1 MCRTQAETI
10 RPGKT
15 NCTREG
21 NSGVQQCSQTSSAV
35 ANFHE
40 TSPSTSTKLRA
51 PLEDSAATNSQ
62 KALENIVHSSQ
73 SSTESS
79 NIQLE
84 RRKDNSQPVEETDNH
99 NLKNS
104 SELGN
109 SAVQLTP
116 RTFKP
121 VAAVT
126 GTSRNSPGKPNKTD
140 PGYDGP
146 APSSASGVA
155 VTDVA
160 SQTPPLS
167 ISGSQTGLLPTES
180 TVVVDTPSY
189 PKRKLSRKQ
198 SNKALRHQNSES
210 NTTKKSDNDRKE
222 AKSTQEKAK
231 PEREVVLEKEDTHE
245 QVAVVVKEKAKD
257 KVKPF
262 TKDAGTGQAI
272 PVEDAPH
279 EGGIDAEDD
288 LDDVGK
294 KDLSAKGKDKKK
306 RSRMPPK
313 REEKDN
319 KRKKERELELM
330 EFIKSKR
337 LSSESIEVESTTS
350 TENLDDENQSGDSD
364 EKQVKAGNHSTT
376 DNKEDVKNTRP
387 NDSPTGQSALVEE
400 EASKEQPVAEPQAN
414 DSQTKHNEKK
424 TLQLEI
430 LSDPFSRKPDKT
442 SYNSK
447 KVVST
452 SKKQSTERTKS
463 ASSEEPDD
471 SKPPTPVG
479 GTKIRVKNKQSDGE
493 TTGKAEEQDAKSPE
507 SSKVGDGVRVTT
519 PHEIAASLLI
529 KNPAITTRSKM
540 KVERETK
547 EQHNKCEVHPTT
559 KSPPLGKPNE
569 MLPVEGYPFM
579 PGNMPQHHPRY
590 LDMRADFNRPDQSG
604 PLSLHAEPFIPNMA
618 SKDHYYDDPRQM
630 NRMEVSR
637 GKTLGDYMPPSVVTQ
652 PSRHHYAKKQQ
663 EGMFGDKFMFEDP
676 RAMRH
681 NMMPPVQQKVSPTMN
696 EDSPMYHPVNYHPER
711 MGHDPHFNYR
721 YSNPD
726 HHHEA
731 YFEEDYSGLQS
742 FDQQLVSRNA
752 RPSNLQY
759 NVPEDGVSFHSSGM
773 SGSHNIISA
782 SGRKGMS
789 MMQGGGLTL
798 TSPTSMFESP
808 KKQQPPSVSGYQ
820 RPPPGHPM
828 YGGGNDENFR
838 LSHQQYIQQLHMQQQ
853 QQLKASKQLHR
864 MPPPGLGE
872 PHLGEMVQ
880 DRRGSGGISWGA
892 PGDDL
897 GNDPMN
903 LSLQQQHHL
912 REQQQQQ
919 QRKRQQY
926 LLQQQQQQQQHH
938 LYMDDYG
945 DMLPPLQTSAASPL
959 FSPSLNLAPGSGFS
973 SVYERKSSPLDLG
986 WDNSKNRDNVSYFLT
1001 KYIHYTIKW
1010 SCIYLYIYYF
1020 FSIVPIRCTLG

>member
-1 MCRTQAETI
+1 ME
-10 RPGKT
+10 
-15 NCTREG
+15 
-21 NSGVQQCSQTSSAV
+21 
-35 ANFHE
+35 
-40 TSPSTSTKLRA
+40 
-51 PLEDSAATNSQ
+51 
-62 KALENIVHSSQ
+62 EN
-73 SSTESS
+73 
-79 NIQLE
+79 
-84 RRKDNSQPVEETDNH
+84 DNH

-109 SAVQLTP
+109 SAVQTTP
-116 RTFKP
+116 RASKP

-126 GTSRNSPGKPNKTD
+126 GTSRSSPGKSTSKTD
-140 PGYDGP
+140 SSNDGAVP
-146 APSSASGVA
+146 PSATAAGVV

-160 SQTPPLS
+160 SQTPPLTT
-167 ISGSQTGLLPTES
+167 SGSQTGLIPTEP
-180 TVVVDTPSY
+180 TAVADTPSY

-210 NTTKKSDNDRKE
+210 NVTKKSENDRKE
-222 AKSTQEKAK
+222 AKSTQEKTK
-231 PEREVVLEKEDTHE
+231 LEKEVALEKEDTHE
-245 QVAVVVKEKAKD
+245 QVVVIKEKARD

-288 LDDVGK
+288 FDDAGK

-306 RSRMPPK
+306 RSRVPPK
-313 REEKDN
+313 KEDKEN
-319 KRKKERELELM
+319 KRKKERELELI

-350 TENLDDENQSGDSD
+350 TENLDDENQSVDSD
-364 EKQVKAGNHSTT
+364 EKQVKSGNHPTT
-376 DNKEDVKNTRP
+376 DNKEDVKNSRP

-414 DSQTKHNEKK
+414 DNQAKRNEKK
-424 TLQLEI
+424 TLQLTEI

-479 GTKIRVKNKQSDGE
+479 GTKIRVKNRQSDGD
-493 TTGKAEEQDAKSPE
+493 TTSKAEEQDAKSPE
-507 SSKVGDGVRVTT
+507 SKVGDSVRVTT

-547 EQHNKCEVHPTT
+547 EQPSKCEMHPTT
-559 KSPPLGKPNE
+559 KSPPLA
-569 MLPVEGYPFM
+569 VEGYPYM
-579 PGNMPQHHPRY
+579 PGNMAQHHPRY
-590 LDMRADFNRPDQSG
+590 IDMRADFNRPDQSG
-604 PLSLHAEPFIPNMA
+604 SLSLHAEPFIPSIA

-630 NRMEVSR
+630 NRVEVSR
-637 GKTLGDYMPPSVVTQ
+637 GKTLGDYMPQSVVTQ
-652 PSRHHYAKKQQ
+652 PSRHHYAKKHQ
-663 EGMFGDKFMFEDP
+663 ENMFGDNKYMYEDP

-696 EDSPMYHPVNYHPER
+696 EDSPMYHPPVNYHPER
-711 MGHDPHFNYR
+711 MSHDPHFNYR

-726 HHHEA
+726 HHREA

-752 RPSNLQY
+752 RPNNLQY
-759 NVPEDGVSFHSSGM
+759 NLPEDGVSFHSSGM

-808 KKQQPPSVSGYQ
+808 KKQQPPAVPNYQ

-828 YGGGNDENFR
+828 SGSGSDESFR
-838 LSHQQYIQQLHMQQQ
+838 LSHQRYIQQLHIQQQ
-853 QQLKASKQLHR
+853 QHQQLKASKQLHR
-864 MPPPGLGE
+864 MPPPGLNE
-872 PHLGEMVQ
+872 PHLGEMMQ
-880 DRRGSGGISWGA
+880 DRGGSRGISWGA
-892 PGDDL
+892 ADEV
-897 GNDPMN
+897 GNDPMS
-903 LSLQQQHHL
+903 LSMQQQHHL
-912 REQQQQQ
+912 REQ

-926 LLQQQQQQQQHH
+926 LLQQQHQ
-938 LYMDDYG
+938 LYMDDYN
-945 DMLPPLQTSAASPL
+945 DMLPSLQTSTASPV

-973 SVYERKSSPLDLG
+973 PSVYERKSLSSLDLG
-986 WDNSKNRDNVSYFLT
+986 WDNSKNRDNVSYFLIN
-1001 KYIHYTIKW
+1001 YIHYTLK
-1010 SCIYLYIYYF
+1010 
-1020 FSIVPIRCTLG
+1020 